1 MKERPIL
8 FSAPMVRAILAGTKT
23 QTRRAVRGLDIVG
36 PDKDGIHDIRRQGK
50 WAGAFAL
57 GETRAA
63 LGCCPYGVKG
73 DRLWVRETFIEVG
86 PGNIG
91 YGITVKE
98 PIARYRAEEPDLTVV
113 GGWRPSIFMPRK
125 HSRITLEV
133 TDIRV
138 ERLQDISY
146 EDALAEGAMDAA
158 AFCESGE
165 IAKVTSATGET
176 AEDTARRLRW
186 PQRDYEAIW
195 TRING
200 PGSWDANPWVWAI
213 TFRRVEC

>member
-23 QTRRAVRGLDIVG
+23 QTRRIVKPQ
-36 PDKDGIHDIRRQGK
+36 PDTGTWKYVQPMHGRSPDGVKFGNWREWRVVGEDYPDCEKDS
-50 WAGAFAL
+50 FF
-57 GETRAA
+57 
-63 LGCCPYGVKG
+63 CPYGELG
-73 DRLWVRETFIEVG
+73 DRLWVKETWSM
-86 PGNIG
+86 PGG
-91 YGITVKE
+91 CL
-98 PIARYRAEEPDLTVV
+98 RYRADCERANGDV
-113 GGWRPSIFMPRK
+113 WAWAPSIHMRRV
-125 HSRITLEV
+125 HSRIILNI
-133 TDIRV
+133 TDVRV

-165 IAKVTSATGET
+165 IAKVTSEIGET

-200 PGSWDANPWVWAI
+200 PGSWDANPWVWVI
-213 TFRRVEC
+213 NFRRVEC